1 MFPTRTAVDLA
12 TASDLDKI
20 IDKPHNFRIG
30 LGIYQ
35 RLALVSDQDTC
46 MRAIMPYISTKLSDQ
61 HKQVLRL
68 IYDMAKSD
76 TLGIAVE
83 ALLDTAE
90 HSKTYRD
97 KIAAAT
103 VINELYGEKHLIED
117 VKLTDKLM
125 INLVDGNS

>member
-12 TASDLDKI
+12 NASDLDKV

-35 RLALVSDQDTC
+35 RLALVSDQETC
-46 MRAIMPYISTKLSDQ
+46 MRAIMPYICEKLTQQ
-61 HKQVLRL
+61 HQQVLKL

-83 ALLDTAE
+83 SLVDTAE
-90 HSKTYRD
+90 NSKSPKDRV
-97 KIAAAT
+97 AAAT

-117 VKLTDKLM
+117 VKLTDKLL
-125 INLVDGNS
+125 INLVGKD